1 MLAPPRQPDI
11 LLAEADGEPGFCVT
25 VVPPPAGP
33 GHDQCFVTYIEAR
46 TYARRLR
53 FANGWRLVDR
63 VDARTRKAAEEAED
77 RRVEARRGRLSIR
90 G

>member
-11 LLAEADGEPGFCVT
+11 LLAEAEGEPGFCVT
-25 VVPPPAGP
+25 VAPPDGP
-33 GHDQCFVTYIEAR
+33 GHDQCFAGYIEAR

-53 FANGWRLVDR
+53 FANGWKLVDR
-63 VDARTRKAAEEAED
+63 VNARTRKAAEEAED